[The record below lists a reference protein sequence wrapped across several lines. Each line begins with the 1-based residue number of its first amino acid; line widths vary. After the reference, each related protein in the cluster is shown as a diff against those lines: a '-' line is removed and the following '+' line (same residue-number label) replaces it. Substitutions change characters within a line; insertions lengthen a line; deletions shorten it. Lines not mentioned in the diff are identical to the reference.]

1 MVRFALYRVLAELV
15 GALLLAGFAARRSGP
30 ELFAATASAFAFA
43 LVLARRR
50 RRGRGAARL
59 FLHAVAL
66 LGAAGSEWRARP
78 PFMPGAL
85 VHALADSTGDAIWI
99 GRVVGIPA
107 PVPEGTEVVL
117 AFAGRLVMSGAT
129 QRIAATGGRVL
140 VRCPGPAVPEPGEW
154 WLVRGRFVR
163 PPPKRNPGGF
173 DPRARAARLGIAG
186 RIEVARAGAARRLA
200 ARPPA
205 SARPDL
211 ALATLIADLRARGH
225 RALAARL
232 RPETAGLAE
241 AMSLGMRGSLA
252 TETNGTFRVL
262 GWSHLIAVSGLNV
275 GFVAGLGA
283 ALLHVGRVRRRG
295 PALALLMVAYAVATG
310 GEAPVVRA
318 AMMGL
323 AALAARA
330 TGRSLATAR
339 SLALAALLGLTAQPR
354 WLGDPGFQLSF
365 GAIAGMA
372 LLGPRL
378 DWAHPLAWL
387 AGRGWFARAIGLP
400 LWAGVTAQIGCLP
413 ILATTFHAV
422 SVWGVVTGPIAV
434 PLSGVFV
441 SALLLGLALLAL
453 PGPFGDGC
461 LAGSAVLGEALL
473 AMSRLGARHLSAP
486 WPMPA
491 PGPVAIIAFVLGVL
505 ACALSARR
513 PLRAAGA
520 VLAFAMTV
528 LIIAGLP
535 AAPGPPERVD
545 LIFLD
550 VGQGDAVLIV
560 AHGPPGLAGRLGLK
574 RRPSAV
580 LVVDAGD
587 YPAGGFDCGAGI
599 VAPALAAV
607 GARIVD
613 VFIATHGD
621 RDHVGGLPGLARAM
635 AIREIFWPEPYRT
648 SPALAALATGP
659 RGPRLRPVAAGDTLV
674 RSPGLLLTA
683 LHPPRGYGGDENDGS
698 LVVLLE
704 VSGQRALFS
713 GDIEAPGEAVLCGS
727 KQSIAV
733 DLVKVAHHGSPTSST
748 PELIA
753 ATEPAHAIV
762 SVGARNRFGHPAPDV
777 LARWAEAGARVWRT
791 DRGGAVIATVGGGA
805 VRVRSFAPV
814 E

>member
-1 MVRFALYRVLAELV
+1 MVRFALYRVLVSLA
-15 GALLLAGFAARRSGP
+15 GALLLAAFVARRSGP
-30 ELFAATASAFAFA
+30 ELLAATA
-43 LVLARRR
+43 
-50 RRGRGAARL
+50 G
-59 FLHAVAL
+59 AVAL
-66 LGAAGSEWRARP
+66 ALFLARSRRGGWVALRLLLHIVALLAAAGFEWRARP
-78 PFMPGAL
+78 PVLPDAL
-85 VHALADSTGDAIWI
+85 VHALADSAEDALWV
-99 GRVVGIPA
+99 GRVTGIPA
-107 PVPEGTEVVL
+107 PTPEGTEVVL
-117 AFAGRLVMSGAT
+117 ALAGRLAAPGAAE
-129 QRIAATGGRVL
+129 RIVATGGHAL
-140 VRCPGPAVPEPGEW
+140 VRCPGPAAPEPGEW

-163 PPPKRNPGGF
+163 PPPRRNPGGF

-200 ARPPA
+200 RRPPA
-205 SARPDL
+205 AARPDL
-211 ALATLIADLRARGH
+211 ALAALIAELRARGH

-241 AMSLGMRGSLA
+241 AMSLGMRGSLDP
-252 TETNGTFRVL
+252 ETNGTFRVL

-283 ALLHVGRVRRRG
+283 ALLHVARVRRRG
-295 PALALLMVAYAVATG
+295 PALAFLMVAYAVATG

-330 TGRSLATAR
+330 AGRSLATAR
-339 SLALAALLGLTAQPR
+339 SLALAALLGLAAAPR

-365 GAIAGMA
+365 AAIAGMA

-387 AGRGWFARAIGLP
+387 AGRGWFARTIGLP
-400 LWAGVTAQIGCLP
+400 LWAGVTAQLGCLP

-441 SALLLGLALLAL
+441 SALLLGLALLGV

-491 PGPVAIIAFVLGVL
+491 PGPVAIAVFVLALLL
-505 ACALSARR
+505 ASLTTRRALRI
-513 PLRAAGA
+513 AGA
-520 VLAFAMTV
+520 VLAFGMTV
-528 LIIAGLP
+528 VIIAGLP

-550 VGQGDAVLIV
+550 VGQGDAALII
-560 AHGPPGLAGRLGLK
+560 AHGPPGPAGRLGFK

-580 LVVDAGD
+580 IVVDAGD
-587 YPAGGFDCGAGI
+587 YPAGGFDAGAGI

-607 GARIVD
+607 GARGVD
-613 VFIATHGD
+613 AFIATHGD

-635 AIREIFWPEPYRT
+635 PIREIFWPAPYHAP
-648 SPALAALATGP
+648 PALAALTARRNGP
-659 RGPRLRPVAAGDTLV
+659 HLRPVAAGDTLV
-674 RSPGLLLTA
+674 RRPGLLFVA
-683 LHPPRGYGGDENDGS
+683 VHPPRDYGGDENDGS

-704 VSGQRALFS
+704 AAGRRALFS
-713 GDIEAPGEAVLCGS
+713 GDIETPGESVLCGS
-727 KQSIAV
+727 RQQLAV
-733 DLVKVAHHGSPTSST
+733 DLVKVAHHGSSTSST

-753 ATEPAHAIV
+753 ATDPAHAIV

-777 LARWAEAGARVWRT
+777 LGRWAEAGAEVWRT
-791 DRGGAVIATVGGGA
+791 DRGGAVIATLSGGPA
-805 VRVRSFAPV
+805 LVRSFAPV
-814 E
+814 D